1 MVHLESCLNKDDAGG
16 KNEGSTEEDLPS
28 DHDEEI
34 SGLQCASC
42 RQPFDDFEELKMH
55 VENCKSRLMTMT
67 PEVSITEVN
76 GADSPRQK
84 ETKVFARNQMSS
96 DANGPRQKLKP
107 SLTIERYI
115 SEVPRVNF
123 FNVTFVT
130 YKYLNF
136 LGFLVVT

>member
-1 MVHLESCLNKDDAGG
+1 MVHLENCLNKEDAGG
-16 KNEGSTEEDLPS
+16 KNEGSTEEELPS

-55 VENCKSRLMTMT
+55 VENCKSRLMTLT

-96 DANGPRQKLKP
+96 EGNGPRPKLKS
-107 SLTIERYI
+107 SLTIERY
-115 SEVPRVNF
+115 F
-123 FNVTFVT
+123 FDTQTLDFCL
-130 YKYLNF
+130 YL
-136 LGFLVVT
+136 TS